1 MSKKME
7 KIEDRVLYHQK
18 QLEQL
23 KTKKKQEISKE
34 KKAEKAKRVSKNIL
48 LGASVCKVL
57 GIDYTEI
64 DDYLPKIVG
73 LVASTVKYIE
83 EPKLRA
89 KGTELLD
96 SWKNGGD
103 RNE

>member
-1 MSKKME
+1 
-7 KIEDRVLYHQK
+7 
-18 QLEQL
+18 
-23 KTKKKQEISKE
+23 
-34 KKAEKAKRVSKNIL
+34 
-48 LGASVCKVL
+48 
-57 GIDYTEI
+57 
-64 DDYLPKIVG
+64 LPKIVG